1 MNRELRRRLQR
12 AERQRTDGTA
22 PRTVRISHYPLALVM
37 SAHRPLDDQQRSSLL
52 HQVHGA
58 IDALTHGR
66 ATEDDMAHLFSAA
79 NITLVLVE
87 QTMGNDASGLAVYAQ
102 AEALVK
108 LAQQAL
114 LQVQERHGRTQ
125 RWGISG
131 EELGRVN
138 DMIELHDQFIEAADQ
153 RTIETAVRTGL
164 QRMRQ
169 GYIALKAAELGPIHA
184 A

>member
-22 PRTVRISHYPLALVM
+22 PRTVRLSPNPLAMVM
-37 SAHRPLDDQQRSSLL
+37 SAHQPLDDRQRNSLL
-52 HQVHGA
+52 RQVHGA

-66 ATEDDMAHLFSAA
+66 ATEAEMAHLFSAA

-87 QTMGNDASGLAVYAQ
+87 QTMGKDASGLAVYAQ

-114 LQVQERHGRTQ
+114 LQVQDRHGRTQ

-131 EELGRVN
+131 EELGRLT
-138 DMIELHDQFIEAADQ
+138 DMIDLHDQFIEAADQ
-153 RTIETAVRTGL
+153 RTIEAAVRTGY

-169 GYIALKAAELGPIHA
+169 GYVALKAEELGPIHA